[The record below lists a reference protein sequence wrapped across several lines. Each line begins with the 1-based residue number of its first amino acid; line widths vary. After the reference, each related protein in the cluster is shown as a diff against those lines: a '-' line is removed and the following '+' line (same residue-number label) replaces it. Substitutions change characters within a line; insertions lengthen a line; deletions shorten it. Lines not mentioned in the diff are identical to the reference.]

1 MGWPIGGTTWTG
13 CRPGGRPWRPN
24 SWPYCFAPRWRGPPP
39 RCPGSRCS
47 KATGPSIISDLMD
60 RLQARWATLAT
71 QFLAVL
77 LCTALARSATTVPR
91 IEVLEGDGAI
101 NNIRLHRAKEPVV
114 RVVDQ
119 DGHPIP
125 NVAVTFLLQIGRA

>member
-1 MGWPIGGTTWTG
+1 MAY
-13 CRPGGRPWRPN
+13 RRN
-24 SWPYCFAPRWRGPPP
+24 
-39 RCPGSRCS
+39 
-47 KATGPSIISDLMD
+47 DMD

-101 NNIRLHRAKEPVV
+101 NNIRSHGPAAGPVGDPGDPIPGRIALHRAGAV
-114 RVVDQ
+114 RHHGAPDRGARRRR
-119 DGHPIP
+119 GH
-125 NVAVTFLLQIGRA
+125 Q